1 MENKITSYKTKS
13 PILLLTFNR
22 LETTKK
28 VFAAIREVKPTKLY
42 FASDGPRESRANEIE
57 EVKKVRNF
65 LLNSVDWDCEIK
77 TLFQDKNLGCG
88 KAVSTALNWFF
99 ESEEMGIILE
109 DDCLPSISFFR
120 FCDELLEKYLDDERI
135 MHISGDNFQD
145 GMIRG
150 NATYYFSK
158 ISHVWGWATW
168 RRAWKFYDFEM
179 QSLNNFIEKKIGYN
193 IWKNKRIVNYWI
205 KQFKKVADNKID
217 TWDYQWNYCLLVN
230 NGLSI
235 LPNFNLVENIGFHP
249 EATHTKEIGFKNLR
263 NEISFPLKH
272 PNFFVPDMKADSYT
286 FKKHFKQKILTKL
299 FIKLKKYLL

>member
-42 FASDGPRESRANEIE
+42 FASDGPRESRANELE

-65 LLNSVDWDCEIK
+65 LLNSVDWDCQIK

>member
-42 FASDGPRESRANEIE
+42 FASDGPRESRANELE